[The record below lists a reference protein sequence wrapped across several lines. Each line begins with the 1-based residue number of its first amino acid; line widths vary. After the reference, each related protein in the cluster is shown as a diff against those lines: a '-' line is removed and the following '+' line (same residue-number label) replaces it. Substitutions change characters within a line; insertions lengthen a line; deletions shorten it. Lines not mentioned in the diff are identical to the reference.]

1 VVTDD
6 HGRVLAAVGSGTT
19 PRPGEDLWRLPAVRH
34 ALSGDSVTADSGFGV
49 LRVGD
54 VPLQAGG
61 VAIVLEGYP
70 IGALVLGE
78 RLDRGLARLEVARG
92 THAVVAA
99 GDVVLASTLP
109 GAAAGARWELPHEAG
124 SSARLQMGGEEF
136 VAVTLP
142 LGATES
148 GAPAT
153 LYLLRSETAAL
164 RPILRSLGFTF
175 LLGGILAVLLVA
187 AATVVV
193 TRTTVRP
200 LSRFV
205 AFMQSGAESR
215 A

>member
-1 VVTDD
+1 
-6 HGRVLAAVGSGTT
+6 
-19 PRPGEDLWRLPAVRH
+19 
-34 ALSGDSVTADSGFGV
+34 
-49 LRVGD
+49 
-54 VPLQAGG
+54 
-61 VAIVLEGYP
+61 
-70 IGALVLGE
+70 
-78 RLDRGLARLEVARG
+78 
-92 THAVVAA
+92 A

-109 GAAAGARWELPHEAG
+109 GAAAVARWELPHEAG

-215 A
+215 ALAPFDEATTGPTEIRTLTDAYNGLVDSLRKSE